1 MAVTEESKLAK
12 KVEEQ
17 SSEIKFTEDEIK
29 SLNDLNQGYQTKQQ
43 QFGQLKVQR
52 ILLSQQMEAL
62 DETEIR
68 LETEYSELQKS
79 EQNLVSELNE
89 KYGPGQLDPNTG
101 VFTPTAQASP
111 EQ

>member
-1 MAVTEESKLAK
+1 MAVTEESKLAT

-79 EQNLVSELNE
+79 EQNLVAELNE

-101 VFTPTAQASP
+101 VFTPTAQETP

>member
-12 KVEEQ
+12 KVEDQ
-17 SSEIKFTEDEIK
+17 TSDIKFTEEELK

-43 QFGQLKVQR
+43 QFGQLKVQK
-52 ILLSQQMEAL
+52 ILIQQQMEGL
-62 DETEIR
+62 DEAEIR

-79 EQNLVSELNE
+79 EQNLVAELNK

-101 VFTPTAQASP
+101 VFTPTAQEEP
-111 EQ
+111 KQ

>member
-17 SSEIKFTEDEIK
+17 TSEIKFTEDEIK
-29 SLNDLNQGYQTKQQ
+29 SLNDLNQGYQTKQS

-52 ILLSQQMEAL
+52 ILLTQQMEAM

-79 EQNLVSELNE
+79 EQNLVAEL
-89 KYGPGQLDPNTG
+89 KKR
-101 VFTPTAQASP
+101 
-111 EQ
+111 

>member
-12 KVEEQ
+12 KVEDQ
-17 SSEIKFTEDEIK
+17 TSDIKFTEEELK

-52 ILLSQQMEAL
+52 ILLTQQLEAL

-79 EQNLVSELNE
+79 EQKLVAELNE

-101 VFTPTAQASP
+101 VFTPTAQEEP
-111 EQ
+111 KQ

>member
-1 MAVTEESKLAK
+1 MAVTEESALAQ

-17 SSEIKFTEDEIK
+17 TSDIKFTDEELK
-29 SLNDLNQGYQTKQQ
+29 SLNDLNQGYQTKQS

-52 ILLSQQMEAL
+52 LLLGQQIEAL

-79 EQNLVSELNE
+79 EQNLVKSLNE
-89 KYGPGQLDPNTG
+89 KYGPGQLDPKTG
-101 VFTPTAQASP
+101 VFTPTAQEEP
-111 EQ
+111 QQ

>member
-1 MAVTEESKLAK
+1 MAVTEESKLAQ

-17 SSEIKFTEDEIK
+17 SSDIKFTEEELK

-52 ILLSQQMEAL
+52 ILLTQQQEGL
-62 DETEIR
+62 DEAEIR

-79 EQNLVSELNE
+79 EQDLVKSLND

-101 VFTPTAQASP
+101 VFTPTAQP
-111 EQ
+111 TTEQ

>member
-1 MAVTEESKLAK
+1 MAVTEESKLAQ
-12 KVEEQ
+12 KVQEQ
-17 SSEIKFTEDEIK
+17 SSEIKFSDEEIK
-29 SLNDLNQGYQTKQQ
+29 SLNDLNQSYQTKQS

-52 ILLSQQMEAL
+52 ILLTKQLEAL

-68 LETEYSELQKS
+68 LETEYSEIQKS
-79 EQNLVSELNE
+79 EQELVSQLNE

-101 VFTPTAQASP
+101 VFTPTPQETT

>member
-12 KVEEQ
+12 KVEDQ
-17 SSEIKFTEDEIK
+17 TSDIKFTEEELK

-43 QFGQLKVQR
+43 QFGQLKVQK
-52 ILLSQQMEAL
+52 ILIQQQVEGL
-62 DETEIR
+62 DEAEIR

-79 EQNLVSELNE
+79 EQNLVAELNK

-101 VFTPTAQASP
+101 VFTPTAQEEP
-111 EQ
+111 KQ

>member
-1 MAVTEESKLAK
+1 MAVTEESKLAQ
-12 KVEEQ
+12 KVQEQ
-17 SSEIKFTEDEIK
+17 SSEIKFSDEEIK
-29 SLNDLNQGYQTKQQ
+29 SLNDLNQSYQTKQS

-52 ILLSQQMEAL
+52 ILLTKQLEAL

-68 LETEYSELQKS
+68 LETEYSEIQKS
-79 EQNLVSELNE
+79 EQDLVSQLNE

-101 VFTPTAQASP
+101 VFTPTPQETT

>member
-1 MAVTEESKLAK
+1 MAVTEQSKLAK
-12 KVEEQ
+12 KVEDQ
-17 SSEIKFTEDEIK
+17 TSDIKFTEEELK
-29 SLNDLNQGYQTKQQ
+29 SLNDLNQGYQTKQS

-52 ILLSQQMEAL
+52 ILLSQQIEAL

-79 EQNLVSELNE
+79 EQNLVKSLNE
-89 KYGPGQLDPNTG
+89 KYGPGQLDPKTG
-101 VFTPTAQASP
+101 IFTPTAQETP

>member
-1 MAVTEESKLAK
+1 MAVTEESKLAQ
-12 KVEEQ
+12 KVEAQ
-17 SSEIKFTEDEIK
+17 TSEIKFTEDELK
-29 SLNDLNQGYQTKQQ
+29 SLNDLNNGYTTKQQ

-52 ILLSQQMEAL
+52 ILLTQQLEAL

-79 EQNLVSELNE
+79 EQQLVQSLNE

-101 VFTPTAQASP
+101 VFTPTAQETP

>member
-1 MAVTEESKLAK
+1 MAVTEESKLAQ
-12 KVEEQ
+12 KVQEQ
-17 SSEIKFTEDEIK
+17 TSDIKFTDEELK

-52 ILLSQQMEAL
+52 ILLTQQMEGL
-62 DETEIR
+62 DEAEIR
-68 LETEYSELQKS
+68 LETEYSELQKT
-79 EQNLVSELNE
+79 EQTLVKQLND

-101 VFTPTAQASP
+101 VFTPNAQETT

>member
-1 MAVTEESKLAK
+1 MAVTEESKLAQ
-12 KVEEQ
+12 KVQEQ
-17 SSEIKFTEDEIK
+17 TSDIKFTDEELK

-52 ILLSQQMEAL
+52 ILLTQQMEGL
-62 DETEIR
+62 DEAEIR
-68 LETEYSELQKS
+68 LETEYSELQKT
-79 EQNLVSELNE
+79 EQTLVKELND

-101 VFTPTAQASP
+101 VFTPKAQETT